1 MSGVLKFW
9 ELEFGV
15 LGGFIVGF
23 YRSLLYSVLRF
34 CFIVSRHHNEMN

>member
-1 MSGVLKFW
+1 MSGVVKSL

-23 YRSLLYSVLRF
+23 YRLLLYSV
-34 CFIVSRHHNEMN
+34 S